1 MNFLGK
7 KNGGQGVYRGLESR
21 YMEIIQNVPETH
33 KNTPLVIS
41 NYRNCFCRGIIFPAP
56 VMVGSTFFHDVRK
69 ITAFAIIWI
78 PTTF

>member
-7 KNGGQGVYRGLESR
+7 KIQLISEGQGVYRGLESK

-41 NYRNCFCRGIIFPAP
+41 NCRNCLCRVVIFPAP
-56 VMVGSTFFHDVRK
+56 VMVGSTLFHDVRK
-69 ITAFAIIWI
+69 ITAFAII
-78 PTTF
+78 